1 MAGSLLFVGAFVGL
15 LFFLASGNLLYFKL
29 FTDLLA
35 EQRQFQALG
44 KVGILPGEVRR
55 VVSAQTLVLFLMP
68 LLLAVLNAFM
78 MVGLT
83 ARMNTLSL
91 WQPMAAVYVA
101 LFLGYR
107 LVTRQTYAAALL
119 RQPWA
124 ERKDRPCLF
133 CRRSS

>member
-91 WQPMAAVYVA
+91 WQPMAAVAAVYVA

-119 RQPWA
+119 RQP
-124 ERKDRPCLF
+124 
-133 CRRSS
+133 